1 VTAPVDVLAVMD
13 ELIAVGREHP
23 KDGGY
28 YVAAWHNDTHA
39 VMRMRT
45 GGLGGRAS
53 GGQKISVYGTNDE
66 ATAECDR
73 LNGHAEARAAVA
85 ELIEAAKQA
94 KRALRSS
101 YSEQHA
107 AETRLR
113 AALAR
118 VQGEGA

>member
-53 GGQKISVYGTNDE
+53 GGQKVSVYGTNDE

-85 ELIEAAKQA
+85 ELIEAAA
-94 KRALRSS
+94 DAVERGADSPI
-101 YSEQHA
+101 HI
-107 AETRLR
+107 RLE

-118 VQGEGA
+118 VQGGAK

>member
-53 GGQKISVYGTNDE
+53 GGQKVSVYGTNDE

-73 LNGHAEARAAVA
+73 LNGHAEARAAVG
-85 ELIEAAKQA
+85 ELIKA
-94 KRALRSS
+94 
-101 YSEQHA
+101 A
-107 AETRLR
+107 AEGVASGCPCETCEGLR
-113 AALAR
+113 AALVRA
-118 VQGEGA
+118 GGA